1 MNTRGSDPRQA
12 VAQPVAP
19 SLGLDESMA
28 EHWQRV
34 SPLAALFFFGR
45 MAKGFV
51 GNLPTTLGSVATLAA
66 LARESIWYAVFGG
79 AGLLVLL
86 VVLAVLRFWF
96 FRFCLG
102 EQGVRIRQGIVKRN
116 ELDLRFQRIQGVN
129 VEEPLVYRWFGLVTV
144 SFDTAGSSQQEGH
157 LPAVRRQLAT
167 TLRQQI
173 DEQRQTASSSDDEAS
188 GVRQPEDATADAAQV
203 ERSTVL
209 LQLNNADMLRIALT
223 DPTVLILLAALPAL
237 MQYMDS
243 ASIDF
248 MERSADLAAAELSS
262 LGPLL
267 LALLVAGAVL
277 AVLIVFLAVTV
288 ASAFLRF
295 HGFRLSLDGNVFRAR
310 AGLLTH
316 KEVVMD
322 SGKIQQLRLTQ
333 SWALRCFHRFRLR
346 VLPANSGGGEGNQA
360 GVAQTL
366 HVPVVTNDAALDLR
380 GRMLRGEGEGLSVL
394 PGDERFV
401 AISKHY
407 IGALMR
413 MVGIAP
419 ILFGTLVAAPFVAA
433 LALGGLAWFPGEDV
447 AANAFGIGGV
457 LALIGLAWLL
467 VVALFAWLNW
477 RRWGYMHDEQGLAV
491 RSGFIGFRVE
501 VFLFRKVQGVTTVT
515 SPLQRRRG
523 LATLRVHLASGD
535 VTVPFI
541 DEAVARQL
549 RDYMIY
555 KAETSRLA
563 WH

>member
-1 MNTRGSDPRQA
+1 MNTRGNDARLA
-12 VAQPVAP
+12 VAEPVVPAP
-19 SLGLDESMA
+19 DLAESTD

-79 AGLLVLL
+79 VGLLVLL

-129 VEEPLVYRWFGLVTV
+129 VEEPLVYRWFGLVTI

-157 LPAVRRQLAT
+157 LPAVRGQLAT

-173 DEQRQTASSSDDEAS
+173 DEQRQTASSFDDEAS
-188 GVRQPEDATADAAQV
+188 GVRQPEGATADAAQV
-203 ERSTVL
+203 ERFTIL

-267 LALLVAGAVL
+267 LALLVAGALL

-380 GRMLRGEGEGLSVL
+380 DRMLSGEGEGLSVL

-413 MVGIAP
+413 MVGVAP
-419 ILFGTLVAAPFVAA
+419 VLFGTLVAAPFVAA

-555 KAETSRLA
+555 KAESSRLA

>member
-1 MNTRGSDPRQA
+1 MNRRGSDPRQA
-12 VAQPVAP
+12 VAQPVVPAP
-19 SLGLDESMA
+19 GLDDSMA

-157 LPAVRRQLAT
+157 LPAVRGQLAT

-173 DEQRQTASSSDDEAS
+173 DEQRQTASSFDDEAS
-188 GVRQPEDATADAAQV
+188 GVRQPEGATADAAQI

-248 MERSADLAAAELSS
+248 MERSADLAAAELSG

-267 LALLVAGAVL
+267 LALLVASALL

-295 HGFRLSLDGNVFRAR
+295 HGFRLSLAGNVFRAR

-333 SWALRCFHRFRLR
+333 SWALRCFRRFRLR

-380 GRMLRGEGEGLSVL
+380 DRMLSGEGEGLSVL

-433 LALGGLAWFPGEDV
+433 VALGGLAWFPGEN
-447 AANAFGIGGV
+447 AAARALGIGGV
-457 LALIGLAWLL
+457 SALIGLAWLL

-535 VTVPFI
+535 VTVPFL
-541 DEAVARQL
+541 DEAVASQL

-555 KAETSRLA
+555 KAESSRLA

>member
-1 MNTRGSDPRQA
+1 MNTRGNDARLA
-12 VAQPVAP
+12 VAEPAVPAP
-19 SLGLDESMA
+19 DLDESTD

-86 VVLAVLRFWF
+86 VALAVLRFWF

-102 EQGVRIRQGIVKRN
+102 EQGVRVRQGIVKRN

-157 LPAVRRQLAT
+157 LPAVQRQLAT

-173 DEQRQTASSSDDEAS
+173 DEQRQTASSFDDEVS
-188 GVRQPEDATADAAQV
+188 GVRQPEGATADAAQV

-322 SGKIQQLRLTQ
+322 SGKIQQLRVTQ

-380 GRMLRGEGEGLSVL
+380 DRMLRGEGEGLSVL

-413 MVGIAP
+413 MVGVAP
-419 ILFGTLVAAPFVAA
+419 VLFGTLVAAPFVAA
-433 LALGGLAWFPGEDV
+433 LALGGLAWFSGEDG
-447 AANAFGIGGV
+447 AAYALRISGV
-457 LALIGLAWLL
+457 LALIGLLWLP

-555 KAETSRLA
+555 KAESSRLA

>member
-1 MNTRGSDPRQA
+1 MSTSGSDPRHA
-12 VAQPVAP
+12 VAQPVVP
-19 SLGLDESMA
+19 SLGLDDSMA

-86 VVLAVLRFWF
+86 IVLAVLRFWF

-157 LPAVRRQLAT
+157 LPAVRGQLAT

-173 DEQRQTASSSDDEAS
+173 DEQRQTASSFDDEAS
-188 GVRQPEDATADAAQV
+188 GVRQPEDATANAAQV

-267 LALLVAGAVL
+267 LALLVASAVL

-295 HGFRLSLDGNVFRAR
+295 HGFRLSLDGNVFRAH

-322 SGKIQQLRLTQ
+322 SGKIQQLRLSQ

-366 HVPVVTNDAALDLR
+366 HVPVVSNDAALNLR
-380 GRMLRGEGEGLSVL
+380 DRMLSGEGEGLSVL

-433 LALGGLAWFPGEDV
+433 VALGGLAWFPGEN
-447 AANAFGIGGV
+447 AAARALGIGGV
-457 LALIGLAWLL
+457 SALIGLAWLL

-541 DEAVARQL
+541 EEAAARQL

-555 KAETSRLA
+555 KAESSRLA